1 MYKNFTAIFCR
12 ASSCFTPKLLKIMK
26 LTIVLWVAALMQVS
40 AAGYAQKVS
49 LNVKNAA
56 LDEVL
61 NDLGH
66 QSGYN
71 FLYNTVML
79 KAAKPVSLNVSNVTL
94 NEMLEL
100 CFKEQPL
107 GFVINGHTVVITKKK
122 TPQAANAAI
131 VVTGKVTDNK
141 GNPLPGAS
149 IRLKGSTAGVV
160 ADRDGNYSIQIPD
173 DNGILTFSFVGF
185 AQQEIPVNGRTV
197 INVALSEQPSA
208 LTDVVVIGYGQQK
221 RQDVNGAISSV
232 TAKDIA
238 NVPQVSIDQ
247 MLEGRAAGVTIQQN
261 AGGPGS
267 NTSVHIRGIG
277 SLSGTNEPL
286 YVIDGIAI
294 SGDANNISTTGKS
307 VALAP
312 NNGENAVSPLSFLNP
327 SDIESI
333 DILKDASATAI
344 YGSRG
349 SNGVI
354 IITTKRGKAGAP
366 KISYSGYYGI
376 QNQGRELQMMNLQQY
391 ANLENSLADI
401 INIPRRPEFANPSLL
416 GPGTNWQDA
425 IFRTAPMQ
433 SHQVSFAG
441 AKDAT
446 DYYISGGY
454 LSQSGTVIGNS
465 FDRYNFRTTV
475 NTQVKDWMRVGATV
489 SGSRSNQNTSLSNNT
504 GIIYT
509 ALLSAPDQAVYNADG
524 SYAGPAA
531 GQIGAQINPVAQ
543 ALVITNTLSQDN
555 YDASLYSDLRFI
567 PDLTLHSE
575 FDTYITSSVA
585 KYFNPAYDYDPLHD
599 VPTATLQEYR
609 TNSTY
614 WSWKEYLTYHHLFS
628 QKHDVTILAA
638 HELVNSVYNANAANI
653 ANFVAGNTLQSLNLG
668 TASTAGVGEYV
679 GNNDILESEFARGI
693 YTYSGKY
700 SITATMRTDRSSKFA
715 QGHQTGY
722 FPSAAVSWR
731 ISDEPFMAAIKT
743 VADNIKLRLG
753 YGQTGNQNVASYLYG
768 AVLNAV
774 PTGIGTGF
782 AVNNIANPNLKWET
796 AIQEDAGIDF
806 GLFNDRITGSFDYFN
821 KTSKNFLF
829 QASLPAFLLGG
840 VADYS
845 GAAAI
850 APPEINGGGV
860 QNRGYEFSISS
871 KNIVSKNFS
880 WSSSVNFSHYTNKVT
895 ALAPGT
901 PYITG
906 QITTSFLTLPVTRTV
921 VGGPIGEFYGYKVQG
936 IFKTDAQLRNA
947 PIQFGQ
953 PVNNLP
959 GGTWLGDI
967 QYVDEN
973 HDNKI
978 DANDQVP
985 LGNPNPKFTYGITN
999 TFNYKAFDLTIFLN
1013 GSYGAKILNAL
1024 DYQIASLGSLY
1035 QNQLASVAGFWT
1047 PANPTSN
1054 IPRPVNG
1061 SNNNL
1066 VMSDRFIESGSYLRV
1081 QNISLGYN
1089 LPASLV
1095 NRIKLSRLRVYVTG
1109 QNLYVFTPYKGL
1121 DPEIGA
1127 ANQNVF
1133 LTGVDQ
1139 GRYPIP
1145 RTISFGINAD
1155 F

>member
-1 MYKNFTAIFCR
+1 MGKILRTVLLFISFLVCAR
-12 ASSCFTPKLLKIMK
+12 AM
-26 LTIVLWVAALMQVS
+26 
-40 AAGYAQKVS
+40 AQ
-49 LNVKNAA
+49 
-56 LDEVL
+56 
-61 NDLGH
+61 
-66 QSGYN
+66 
-71 FLYNTVML
+71 
-79 KAAKPVSLNVSNVTL
+79 
-94 NEMLEL
+94 
-100 CFKEQPL
+100 EQ
-107 GFVINGHTVVITKKK
+107 GTVVKGT
-122 TPQAANAAI
+122 
-131 VVTGKVTDNK
+131 VTDEK
-141 GNPLPGAS
+141 GVTIPGAS
-149 IRLKGSTAGVV
+149 VAVKGTTKGTVTDINGNYTILVPPQGKILVFSFIGMERKEVVIGDKQQINASLTSTSTA
-160 ADRDGNYSIQIPD
+160 
-173 DNGILTFSFVGF
+173 
-185 AQQEIPVNGRTV
+185 
-197 INVALSEQPSA
+197 LS
-208 LTDVVVIGYGQQK
+208 DVVVIGYGQQK

-238 NVPQVSIDQ
+238 NIPQVSIDQ
-247 MLEGRAAGVTIQQN
+247 MLEGKAAGLTIQQN
-261 AGGPGS
+261 SGGPGS
-267 NTSVHIRGIG
+267 NTSVHIRGVG

-307 VALAP
+307 VQIAP
-312 NNGENAVSPLSFLNP
+312 NNGENGVSPLSFLNP

-354 IITTKRGKAGAP
+354 IITTKRGKNGTA
-366 KISYSGYYGI
+366 KISYNGFYGT
-376 QNQGRELQMMNLQQY
+376 QNQGKELKMMDLQQY

-401 INIPRRPEFANPSLL
+401 IGNPRRGEFANPDLL

-425 IFRTAPMQ
+425 IFKAAPIQ
-433 SHQVSFAG
+433 SHQVSLSG
-441 AKDAT
+441 AQNGT

-454 LSQSGTVIGNS
+454 LTQDGTVVGSN
-465 FDRYNFRTTV
+465 FDRYTFRATV
-475 NTQVKDWMRVGATV
+475 NSQIKEWMSIGANV
-489 SGSRSNQNTSLSNNT
+489 SGSRSNQNTSLSNNN

-509 ALLSAPDQAVYNADG
+509 ALLSAPDQAVYNTDG
-524 SYAGPAA
+524 TFAGPAA
-531 GQIGAQINPVAQ
+531 GQVGAQINPVAQ
-543 ALVITNTLSQDN
+543 ALLITNTLGQDN
-555 YDASLYSDLRFI
+555 YNASVYSDLKFTK
-567 PDLTLHSE
+567 DLTLHSE
-575 FDTYITSSVA
+575 FDVDINSSVA

-614 WSWKEYLTYHHLFS
+614 WDWKEYLTYHHIFQ
-628 QKHDVTILAA
+628 QKHDLTVLGAY
-638 HELVNSVYNANAANI
+638 ELVNSVYNANAANI
-653 ANFVAGNTLQSLNLG
+653 SDFVAGNTLQSLNLG
-668 TASTAGVGEYV
+668 SAPTAGVGEYV
-679 GNNDILESEFARGI
+679 GNNDILQSEFARAI
-693 YTYSGKY
+693 YTYDGKY
-700 SITATMRTDRSSKFA
+700 SATATMRADRSSKFA

-731 ISDEPFMAAIKT
+731 LSDEPFMAKIKQ
-743 VADNIKLRLG
+743 VADNIKIRVG
-753 YGQTGNQNVASYLYG
+753 YGQTGNQNVPSYLYG

-774 PTGIGTGF
+774 PTGAGTGF
-782 AVNNIANPNLKWET
+782 AVNNIANPDLKWET
-796 AIQEDAGIDF
+796 AIQENIGVDF
-806 GLFNDRITGSFDYFN
+806 GLFNDRITGSFDVFN

-829 QASLPAFLLGG
+829 QATLPAFLLGG

-850 APPEINGGGV
+850 APPYINGGGV
-860 QNRGYEFSISS
+860 QNRGFEFSLSS
-871 KNIVSKNFS
+871 KNIVGKDFS
-880 WSSSVNFSHYTNKVT
+880 WSTNLNFSHYNNKVT

-936 IFKTDAQLRNA
+936 VFKTDAQLRNA

-953 PVNNLP
+953 PVTSNP

-973 HDNKI
+973 HDGKI

-985 LGNPNPKFTYGITN
+985 LGNPNPKFTYGISN
-999 TFNYKAFDLTIFLN
+999 TFNYKSFDLTIFLN

-1024 DYQIASLGSLY
+1024 DYQIGSLGSEY
-1035 QNQLASVAGFWT
+1035 QNQLASVANFWSPT
-1047 PANPTSN
+1047 NPTSN
-1054 IPRPVNG
+1054 VPRPVSGANA
-1061 SNNNL
+1061 NVN
-1066 VMSDRFIESGSYLRV
+1066 MSDRFIESGSYLRV
-1081 QNISLGYN
+1081 QNVTIGYN
-1089 LPASLV
+1089 LPTAFVSHL
-1095 NRIKLSRLRVYVTG
+1095 KLSRLRVYATG

-1121 DPEIGA
+1121 DPEVGA